1 MLAALL
7 HTLIVALRC
16 LPSASSSPP
25 GQEVSMRS
33 LWCVNTGSI
42 RAFTPTDV
50 PVPSSFSTL
59 RLSVSQLPPCSLADM
74 RGVEV
79 VSCRGQK
86 QPETI
91 MEDVEKVVIDPF
103 VANLS
108 LDASDCRPTTDDAV
122 SEDAQL
128 LKLAGEAQSVRDSEN
143 PEDCIGTEE
152 DCNRELLLDVPTVR
166 IHAERQV
173 YPTNKDVIFLVVTDI
188 PDPAEFFWDFGDS
201 ILARTSLRTI
211 TKRYDNPGRLGEFIV
226 KVTASN
232 LISSAS
238 LSSPVFVVDRAC
250 QPPPVKRMGPLKL
263 QFQRQ
268 DVIHLGVTFEA
279 DVDCDIS
286 GGLDYTWTLFGSGGQ
301 IIPLPDTD
309 TQSQSLMLPSHLLQ
323 YDTYMATARV
333 QVIGSVVYSNYTV
346 TFQVKPSPPVAFI
359 QGGTNIFIG
368 KEISN
373 MVTLDGQKSIDPDF
387 PRNPLS
393 YRWTCK
399 PVSIIS
405 SSCFHQ
411 DIPTSSPVLRFPTS
425 QLEPKFDQFQ
435 FTLTVTSGERSASS
449 EAFLTLASH
458 LTGKVSVFCHQCL
471 GDRVNWDQSFSV
483 SALCEDCNVRSELVE
498 YTWSLYLVN
507 ASSKPIIEVPF
518 CYTVDASDP
527 SAIRENPITSTLTP
541 EMSSLHP
548 PVPRLSS
555 SEPSQTS
562 VLDHT
567 SLIDASGEFP
577 SESSADWKDDFPLME
592 GDPGAGHPVNSGPGS
607 DDYDIPYPSVEEGDP
622 KMSAGRLND
631 AESFNPG
638 DGSVFDLM
646 LLNNE
651 GSNLVDL
658 KPSVAN
664 QEPTLLDLHQDAV
677 ERGLFESYTYTGISS
692 TLVTF
697 RPFSLRPRSM
707 YMLQVTAKS
716 QNNLIGRTQLFLETN
731 PAPEGVACQVQP
743 VEGMELHTPF
753 SIFCS
758 SGQADLEYKYIYS
771 VGGNPPR
778 ILYQG
783 RDFQY
788 YFSLPSGDPSDDYK
802 VTIYTEI
809 RSSGSGSATKP
820 CPVTVRVRPS
830 FLRNTSSS
838 SSSHQ
843 DPALKLSESLRNL
856 STLIQLGN
864 PVEIR
869 NFIILLTSILNR
881 LSQDAEANTRA
892 QRHTRNVLI
901 CTLCELQGGDQK
913 SLTDNIFILNE
924 LLQVTNQVTLTSV
937 RHVASHVRSVSEKL
951 PEVRANQAMLH
962 SLINSLSH
970 CLQVVTSC
978 SCTPE
983 TPQAFNNTHVL
994 GAGSLIAQSRKDSE
1008 NASDGCAQSTSST
1021 PDLEH
1026 GGAAAAKRLVQL
1038 GEEILRSAAD
1048 LMLRHILSLEAKAHR
1063 VETGLMTL
1071 LASSQNRRSSI
1082 IRSGFTTVHT
1092 PAALIQRVFGRHPGR
1107 ARPRQQQPCVLR
1119 VLTELSRNFYPRDT
1133 RPPQHKTGR
1142 ASAPAC
1148 FSQLTGPVVDLSLFE
1163 CSTRRK
1169 IHIHPLPEPV
1179 NTEMQLPQR
1188 NESSQHI
1195 LLRSQVSYHNFSIS
1209 QELLQRAIQVTV
1221 VFTPPSSKPFPI
1233 MLLFRMFERPTPS
1246 MHHLQRIHQWEQNT
1260 MRLTLAPSY
1269 LNAAGVAHIALLDAD
1284 FRRVPRRKLQSQQIS
1299 YSVTVDSSLC
1309 LSWDGQQGA
1318 WTRHDCRTHQTDS
1331 SPAVTCSCYHLRPLT
1346 VFQQQVQSS
1355 QDTGPLDPFLS
1366 PSSDLTVLSTLAILL
1381 VLYILGLLWSDRA
1394 DVVSKENQKVHYVS
1408 DNNPADPYL
1417 YAVCIHTGLC
1427 SAARMTAKV
1436 YIVLYGADG
1445 FSQTKELQVPGCSL
1459 FRRNA
1464 TDTFILS
1471 AADSLGP
1478 VWGVHIWH
1486 DNSGSSP
1493 DWYLKRVVVSEV
1505 NGGRAEARSWLFVGE
1520 CWLAVNKGDGRVERM
1535 LRVCSEGIHFA
1546 KMLLLRFS
1554 DFSADFHT
1562 WLCVHSCP
1570 SPSSF
1575 THTQRLSVC
1584 MLLVLGYACANAVI
1598 ISRTD
1603 DQVPFEVGVVDV
1615 SVVSVTTGLLSVM
1628 VALPVATLTSLL
1640 FRLTGN
1646 RALGS
1651 GDRRANR
1658 TKTARGGFQETFSA
1672 NSALD
1677 YRLPW
1682 DSRWTW
1688 TQEALRKKYQDT
1700 DILSASS
1707 VHENKGLDEEAAIQT
1722 GIGERTH
1729 DHPVFEGAALLISKE
1744 QNRDHTPEG
1753 RAEKC
1758 LAERRR
1764 YETDTPRGD
1773 ADPPVGKKFSPR
1785 WYWCHYLAWAACG
1798 LLSLSCLVVTAEHG
1812 MRFSSSKA
1820 LLWIHSLCFSLMAC
1834 MFLIQPALIFA
1845 VAMIVSLWYKKAAD
1859 WRCVFSE
1866 RKSQIETNL
1875 WSNSDADG
1883 AENRFTTSAVCQETS
1898 PSVERLLRARQ
1909 RARLLRL
1916 ARPPTPAELRRT
1928 RRKRRREAL
1937 IQETLRD
1944 SLLCAVM
1951 LLLTAFIISGS
1962 SVEQHQNL
1970 NEAVKRHFTGKS
1982 YSVNAIKTHE
1992 DWWKWTQSI
2001 LLDSLY
2007 QESSAKT
2014 ENPTLANQQTHEGP
2028 CPEEAATVSF
2038 GHTKSE
2044 AASKLKS
2051 LQTSSWIGRRTVAL
2065 KVQFTLYSPAPHLFS
2080 SVSLVAE
2087 WRPDGALLTSASV
2100 RSVRVLHS
2108 PALRDHVATVCQL
2121 LFLFLSLLQ
2130 ASIRASSAAQQGL
2143 MGCWRRPC
2151 MWLDAILLAVT
2162 LVSYGCFIRRSS
2174 MIADVARL
2182 LQTQHRGHVN
2192 VSAVANWEQN
2202 IRTLWGVILFLLSMK
2217 CVALLGVNRTFS
2229 SSAAV
2234 LSQTLSSL
2242 FWLLVSGLTLL
2253 LPLSS
2258 SATLL
2263 YAESSWAFSSVPR
2276 SLQTLLCHYRGP
2288 RLTQSRLHAGQD
2300 VSHWALRF
2308 ITTTAVWMAM
2318 VIGAIS
2324 SLVKTAQRSQRRN
2337 VHFTTGELLGYL
2349 KMKLSE
2355 LTGRKRHVRTDD
2367 YDKRRTYVLE
2377 ELESSVDELLFRL
2390 SVLSNTMQHTLRAHG
2405 YREEASPVISGSPRS
2420 SDMETQE
2427 CLTSKTMV
2435 EKIKREN
2442 KATHE
2447 AHKGTS
2453 SSASH
2458 LFSTSSQVEAE
2469 VQTISEGT
2477 DEVLKMKNWL
2487 ASSEPTSLK
2496 RLMAEDICDN
2506 RPELQTRTN
2515 GSCWFIKTHSKVV
2528 EALVHNEPGTGES

>member
-1 MLAALL
+1 MC
-7 HTLIVALRC
+7 VKGKRKLR
-16 LPSASSSPP
+16 AKDITAWQPP
-25 GQEVSMRS
+25 
-33 LWCVNTGSI
+33 
-42 RAFTPTDV
+42 
-50 PVPSSFSTL
+50 
-59 RLSVSQLPPCSLADM
+59 
-74 RGVEV
+74 
-79 VSCRGQK
+79 
-86 QPETI
+86 
-91 MEDVEKVVIDPF
+91 
-103 VANLS
+103 
-108 LDASDCRPTTDDAV
+108 
-122 SEDAQL
+122 
-128 LKLAGEAQSVRDSEN
+128 AQSKQDK
-143 PEDCIGTEE
+143 
-152 DCNRELLLDVPTVR
+152 TVR
-166 IHAERQV
+166 IYAERQV

-188 PDPAEFFWDFGDS
+188 PDPLEFFWDFGDS
-201 ILARTSLRTI
+201 KLARTSLRTV
-211 TKRYDNPGRLGEFIV
+211 TKRYDNPGSYKVVVAASWGETSVASDVFPVEVQRAVKLSRLVHQASVLRNQTLTMRCRVSAGTNLTFMWSFADGPTRPGPSTAHHVFHRLGEFVV

-238 LSSPVFVVDRAC
+238 LSSHVFVVDRAC

-286 GGLDYTWTLFGSGGQ
+286 DGLDYTWTLFGSGGQ

-323 YDTYMATARV
+323 YDTYTATARV
-333 QVIGSVVYSNYTV
+333 QVIGSVVYSNYTM
-346 TFQVKPSPPVAFI
+346 TFQVKPRPPVAFI
-359 QGGTNIFIG
+359 QGGTNFFIG
-368 KEISN
+368 KESSN
-373 MVTLDGQKSIDPDF
+373 MVTLDGQKSYDPDF
-387 PRNPLS
+387 PRNLLS

-399 PVSIIS
+399 PVSIIA

-425 QLEPKFDQFQ
+425 LLEPKFDQFQ
-435 FTLTVTSGERSASS
+435 FTLTVTSGARSASS
-449 EAFLTLASH
+449 EAFLTVASH

-471 GDRVNWDQSFSV
+471 GDRVNWDQPFSV
-483 SALCEDCNVRSELVE
+483 SALCEDCSVRSELTE

-518 CYTVDASDP
+518 CFTVDASDP
-527 SAIRENPITSTLTP
+527 SAIRENPTTSTLTP
-541 EMSSLHP
+541 ETSSLHP

-562 VLDHT
+562 VLDHI

-577 SESSADWKDDFPLME
+577 R
-592 GDPGAGHPVNSGPGS
+592 PGS
-607 DDYDIPYPSVEEGDP
+607 DDYDVSYPSVEEGDP
-622 KMSAGRLND
+622 RMSAGRLNE

-638 DGSVFDLM
+638 DESVFDLT

-651 GSNLVDL
+651 GSNLVDP

-664 QEPTLLDLHQDAV
+664 REPTLLDLHQDAV

-692 TLVTF
+692 TLLTF

-716 QNNLIGRTQLFLETN
+716 QNNLIGRTQLFLKTN

-743 VEGMELHTPF
+743 EEGLELHTPF

-758 SGQADLEYKYIYS
+758 SGRADLEYKYSYS
-771 VGGNPPR
+771 VGGNPPW

-809 RSSGSGSATKP
+809 KSSGSGSATKP

-838 SSSHQ
+838 SSYDQ

-869 NFIILLTSILNR
+869 NFILLLTSVLNR
-881 LSQDAEANTRA
+881 LSQDAEANACA

-901 CTLCELQGGDQK
+901 CTLCELQSGDQK

-924 LLQVTNQVTLTSV
+924 LLRVTNQVTLMSV

-951 PEVRANQAMLH
+951 PEVSADQATLH
-962 SLINSLSH
+962 SLITSLSH
-970 CLQVVTSC
+970 CLLVVTGC

-983 TPQAFNNTHVL
+983 TPQAFNSTRVS
-994 GAGSLIAQSRKDSE
+994 GAGSLVAESREDSE
-1008 NASDGCAQSTSST
+1008 NASDGCAQSPSST

-1026 GGAAAAKRLVQL
+1026 GGAAAAKRLAQL

-1048 LMLRHILSLEAKAHR
+1048 LMLRHVLSLEAKAHR

-1071 LASSQNRRSSI
+1071 LASSQNRSSSI
-1082 IRSGFTTVHT
+1082 IRGGFTSVHM
-1092 PAALIQRVFGRHPGR
+1092 PAALIQRVFGRHTGG

-1119 VLTELSRNFYPRDT
+1119 VLTELSRSFYPRDT
-1133 RPPQHKTGR
+1133 RPPHHKTT
-1142 ASAPAC
+1142 PAC

-1195 LLRSQVSYHNFSIS
+1195 LLRGQVSYHNFSIS

-1221 VFTPPSSKPFPI
+1221 VFTPPSSRPFPI

-1260 MRLTLAPSY
+1260 MRLTLPPSY

-1284 FRRVPRRKLQSQQIS
+1284 FRRVPRRKLQSQQIR

-1309 LSWDGQQGA
+1309 LSWDGQQGV

-1366 PSSDLTVLSTLAILL
+1366 PSSDLTVLSTLAVLL
-1381 VLYILGLLWSDRA
+1381 VLYILGLLWSHRA
-1394 DVVSKENQKVHYVS
+1394 DVVSKENQKAHYVS
-1408 DNNPADPYL
+1408 DNDPADPYL
-1417 YAVCIHTGLC
+1417 YAVCVHTGLC

-1535 LRVCSEGIHFA
+1535 LRVCSEETHFA
-1546 KMLLLRFS
+1546 KTLLLRFS

-1562 WLCVHSCP
+1562 WLCVHGCP

-1575 THTQRLSVC
+1575 TQTQRLSVC

-1603 DQVPFEVGVVDV
+1603 DQLPFEVGVVDV

-1646 RALGS
+1646 RAVAS
-1651 GDRRANR
+1651 RDPRANH
-1658 TKTARGGFQETFSA
+1658 TKTARGDFQGIFSA
-1672 NSALD
+1672 NNSALD

-1707 VHENKGLDEEAAIQT
+1707 VHENKGLDEEATIQT
-1722 GIGERTH
+1722 GTGKRTH
-1729 DHPVFEGAALLISKE
+1729 GRPVFEGSKGAALLISKE
-1744 QNRDHTPEG
+1744 QNRDQTPEG
-1753 RAEKC
+1753 RAEKR

-1764 YETDTPRGD
+1764 YEADTPRGD
-1773 ADPPVGKKFSPR
+1773 ADPPVGKQFSPR
-1785 WYWCHYLAWAACG
+1785 WYGCQYLAWAAWG
-1798 LLSLSCLVVTAEHG
+1798 LLSLSCLAVTAEHG

-1845 VAMIVSLWYKKAAD
+1845 VATIVSIWHKKAAD
-1859 WRCVFSE
+1859 SRCVFSG
-1866 RKSQIETNL
+1866 RKSQMETSL
-1875 WSNSDADG
+1875 RSKSDADG
-1883 AENRFTTSAVCQETS
+1883 AEDRFTTSAVCQETS

-1962 SVEQHQNL
+1962 SVEQHQSL

-1982 YSVNAIKTHE
+1982 YSVNGIKTHE
-1992 DWWKWTQSI
+1992 DWWKWTQSV

-2014 ENPTLANQQTHEGP
+2014 EQPHVLIGEPVVQKRDFSRLCRNPTLANQQTREGP

-2038 GHTKSE
+2038 GRTKSE

-2051 LQTSSWIGRRTVAL
+2051 LRTSSWVGRRTVAL
-2065 KVQFTLYSPAPHLFS
+2065 KVQFAVYSPAPRLFS

-2087 WRPDGALLTSASV
+2087 RRPDGALLTSASV

-2143 MGCWRRPC
+2143 MGCWRRPST
-2151 MWLDAILLAVT
+2151 WLDAVLLAVT
-2162 LVSYGCFIRRSS
+2162 LVCYGCFIRRSS
-2174 MIADVARL
+2174 VIVDVARL
-2182 LQTQHRGHVN
+2182 LQTQHRGHVD
-2192 VSAVANWEQN
+2192 VGAVANWEQN
-2202 IRTLWGVILFLLSMK
+2202 IRTVWGVILFLLSVK
-2217 CVALLGVNRTFS
+2217 CVALLGLNRTFS

-2253 LPLSS
+2253 LALSG

-2263 YAESSWAFSSVPR
+2263 YAESSWAFSSLPR

-2288 RLTQSRLHAGQD
+2288 RVTQSRLHAGQD

-2308 ITTTAVWMAM
+2308 LTTTAVWTAM

-2324 SLVKTAQRSQRRN
+2324 SLAKTAQRAQRRN
-2337 VHFTTGELLGYL
+2337 VDFTTGELLGYL
-2349 KMKLSE
+2349 KTKLSE

-2367 YDKRRTYVLE
+2367 YDKRRTYALE

-2405 YREEASPVISGSPRS
+2405 YREEASPVISASPPS
-2420 SDMETQE
+2420 SHMETQE

-2469 VQTISEGT
+2469 MQTISEGT

-2506 RPELQTRTN
+2506 RPELQTRAN

-2528 EALVHNEPGTGES
+2528 EALVHNEPGTGKP

>member
-1 MLAALL
+1 
-7 HTLIVALRC
+7 TRRQPRFC
-16 LPSASSSPP
+16 
-25 GQEVSMRS
+25 
-33 LWCVNTGSI
+33 
-42 RAFTPTDV
+42 
-50 PVPSSFSTL
+50 FSTASLVCATHQL
-59 RLSVSQLPPCSLADM
+59 RVN
-74 RGVEV
+74 R
-79 VSCRGQK
+79 
-86 QPETI
+86 T
-91 MEDVEKVVIDPF
+91 KVR
-103 VANLS
+103 A
-108 LDASDCRPTTDDAV
+108 
-122 SEDAQL
+122 
-128 LKLAGEAQSVRDSEN
+128 
-143 PEDCIGTEE
+143 
-152 DCNRELLLDVPTVR
+152 VR
-166 IHAERQV
+166 IYAERQV
-173 YPTNKDVIFLVVTDI
+173 YPTNKDVVFLVVTDI

-201 ILARTSLRTI
+201 KFTRTSLRTI
-211 TKRYDNPGRLGEFIV
+211 TKRYDNPGSYKVVVAASWGETSVASDVFPVEVQRAVKLSRLAHRASVLRNQTLTMRCRVSAGTNLTFMWSFGDGPTRPGPSTAHHVFHRLGEFVV

-238 LSSPVFVVDRAC
+238 LSSHVFVVDRAC

-263 QFQRQ
+263 QVKRQ

-286 GGLDYTWTLFGSGGQ
+286 DGLDYTWTLFGSGGQ

-323 YDTYMATARV
+323 YDTYTATARV

-359 QGGTNIFIG
+359 QGGTNFFID
-368 KEISN
+368 KESSN
-373 MVTLDGQKSIDPDF
+373 MVTLDGQKSYDPDF

-399 PVSIIS
+399 PVSIIT

-425 QLEPKFDQFQ
+425 LLEPKFDQFQ
-435 FTLTVTSGERSASS
+435 FTLTVTSGARSASS
-449 EAFLTLASH
+449 EAFLTVASH

-471 GDRVNWDQSFSV
+471 GDRVNWDQPFSV
-483 SALCEDCNVRSELVE
+483 SALCEDCSVRSELTE

-507 ASSKPIIEVPF
+507 ASSKPIMEVPF

-527 SAIRENPITSTLTP
+527 SAIRENPTTSTLTP
-541 EMSSLHP
+541 ETSSLHP
-548 PVPRLSS
+548 PVPRMSQNRHVAGASFPASLVEKVSGPKFQPQILYLGQKRTASEESRDESDKLGLSS

-562 VLDHT
+562 VLDHI

-577 SESSADWKDDFPLME
+577 SESSADWKDAFPLME
-592 GDPGAGHPVNSGPGS
+592 GDPGAGS
-607 DDYDIPYPSVEEGDP
+607 DDYDVPYPSVEEGDP
-622 KMSAGRLND
+622 EMSAGRLND

-638 DGSVFDLM
+638 DESVFDLT

-651 GSNLVDL
+651 GSNLVDP

-664 QEPTLLDLHQDAV
+664 QEPTLLDSHQEAV

-707 YMLQVTAKS
+707 YMLFSIIYDTFR
-716 QNNLIGRTQLFLETN
+716 NNLIGRTQLFLKTN

-758 SGQADLEYKYIYS
+758 SGQADLEYKYSYS
-771 VGGNPPR
+771 VGGNPPW

-788 YFSLPSGDPSDDYK
+788 YFSLPSGDPSDDYE

-830 FLRNTSSS
+830 FLRSTSSS

-869 NFIILLTSILNR
+869 NFILLLTSVLNR
-881 LSQDAEANTRA
+881 LSQDAEANACA

-924 LLQVTNQVTLTSV
+924 LLQVTNQVTLMSV

-951 PEVRANQAMLH
+951 PEVSADQATLH

-970 CLQVVTSC
+970 CLLVVTGC

-983 TPQAFNNTHVL
+983 TPQAFNSTRVS
-994 GAGSLIAQSRKDSE
+994 GAGSLVAESRKDSE
-1008 NASDGCAQSTSST
+1008 NASDGCAQSPSST

-1026 GGAAAAKRLVQL
+1026 GGEVPAKRLAQL

-1048 LMLRHILSLEAKAHR
+1048 LMLVRPRMFLDTILQMAHR

-1071 LASSQNRRSSI
+1071 LASSQNQSSSI
-1082 IRSGFTTVHT
+1082 IRSGFTSVHM

-1107 ARPRQQQPCVLR
+1107 QQQQPCVLR

-1133 RPPQHKTGR
+1133 RPPQHKTT
-1142 ASAPAC
+1142 PAC

-1188 NESSQHI
+1188 NESSQHL
-1195 LLRSQVSYHNFSIS
+1195 LLRGQVSYHNFSIS

-1221 VFTPPSSKPFPI
+1221 VFTPPSSRPFPI

-1260 MRLTLAPSY
+1260 MRLTLPPSY

-1284 FRRVPRRKLQSQQIS
+1284 FRRVPRRKLQSQQIR

-1309 LSWDGQQGA
+1309 LSWDGQQGT

-1366 PSSDLTVLSTLAILL
+1366 PSIDLTVLGTLAVLL
-1381 VLYILGLLWSDRA
+1381 VLYILGLLWSHRA
-1394 DVVSKENQKVHYVS
+1394 DVVSKENQKAHYVS
-1408 DNNPADPYL
+1408 DNDPADPYF
-1417 YAVCIHTGLC
+1417 YAVCVHTGLC

-1486 DNSGSSP
+1486 DDSGSSP
-1493 DWYLKRVVVSEV
+1493 DWYLKQVVVSEV
-1505 NGGRAEARSWLFVGE
+1505 KPRRAEARSWLFVGE

-1535 LRVCSEGIHFA
+1535 LRVCSEEIHFA
-1546 KMLLLRFS
+1546 KTLLLRFS

-1562 WLCVHSCP
+1562 WLCVHGCP

-1603 DQVPFEVGVVDV
+1603 DQLPFEVGVVDV

-1646 RALGS
+1646 RAVAS
-1651 GDRRANR
+1651 GDPRANH
-1658 TKTARGGFQETFSA
+1658 TKTARGDFQGQVRF
-1672 NSALD
+1672 
-1677 YRLPW
+1677 
-1682 DSRWTW
+1682 
-1688 TQEALRKKYQDT
+1688 
-1700 DILSASS
+1700 
-1707 VHENKGLDEEAAIQT
+1707 GL
-1722 GIGERTH
+1722 
-1729 DHPVFEGAALLISKE
+1729 
-1744 QNRDHTPEG
+1744 
-1753 RAEKC
+1753 
-1758 LAERRR
+1758 
-1764 YETDTPRGD
+1764 
-1773 ADPPVGKKFSPR
+1773 
-1785 WYWCHYLAWAACG
+1785 
-1798 LLSLSCLVVTAEHG
+1798 
-1812 MRFSSSKA
+1812 SSSF
-1820 LLWIHSLCFSLMAC
+1820 LCFFFC
-1834 MFLIQPALIFA
+1834 FFLLLCWNLCVCTGGLVSCSSCNLTFLYWVMLQSSFKSNLHEFSGIF
-1845 VAMIVSLWYKKAAD
+1845 L
-1859 WRCVFSE
+1859 FS
-1866 RKSQIETNL
+1866 Q
-1875 WSNSDADG
+1875 
-1883 AENRFTTSAVCQETS
+1883 
-1898 PSVERLLRARQ
+1898 LLRARQ

-1944 SLLCAVM
+1944 SSLCAVM

-1962 SVEQHQNL
+1962 SVEQHQSL
-1970 NEAVKRHFTGKS
+1970 NEAVKRHFTG
-1982 YSVNAIKTHE
+1982 YSVNGIKTHE

-2007 QESSAKT
+2007 QESSQPHVLIGEPVVQKRDFSRLSR
-2014 ENPTLANQQTHEGP
+2014 PG
-2028 CPEEAATVSF
+2028 SF
-2038 GHTKSE
+2038 CRSE
-2044 AASKLKS
+2044 AASKLRS
-2051 LQTSSWIGRRTVAL
+2051 LQTSSWVGRRTVAL
-2065 KVQFTLYSPAPHLFS
+2065 KVQFAVYSPAPRLFS

-2087 WRPDGALLTSASV
+2087 RRPDGALLTSASV

-2143 MGCWRRPC
+2143 MGCWRTPC
-2151 MWLDAILLAVT
+2151 TWLDAVLLAVT
-2162 LVSYGCFIRRSS
+2162 LVCYGCFIRRSS
-2174 MIADVARL
+2174 MIVDVARL
-2182 LQTQHRGHVN
+2182 LQTQHGGYVD
-2192 VSAVANWEQN
+2192 VGAVANWEQN
-2202 IRTLWGVILFLLSMK
+2202 IRTVWGVILFLLSVK
-2217 CVALLGVNRTFS
+2217 CVALLGLNRTFS

-2253 LPLSS
+2253 LALSS

-2263 YAESSWAFSSVPR
+2263 YAESSWAFSSLPR

-2288 RLTQSRLHAGQD
+2288 RVTQSRLHAGQD

-2308 ITTTAVWMAM
+2308 LTTTAVWTAM
-2318 VIGAIS
+2318 VHIS
-2324 SLVKTAQRSQRRN
+2324 YLCSPVSFFKTYA
-2337 VHFTTGELLGYL
+2337 
-2349 KMKLSE
+2349 
-2355 LTGRKRHVRTDD
+2355 
-2367 YDKRRTYVLE
+2367 LE

-2390 SVLSNTMQHTLRAHG
+2390 SVLSNTMQHTLRDHG
-2405 YREEASPVISGSPRS
+2405 YREEASPVISASPPS
-2420 SDMETQE
+2420 SHMETQVSQT
-2427 CLTSKTMV
+2427 CRHFVKDYCPL
-2435 EKIKREN
+2435 
-2442 KATHE
+2442 
-2447 AHKGTS
+2447 
-2453 SSASH
+2453 
-2458 LFSTSSQVEAE
+2458 SQVEAE
-2469 VQTISEGT
+2469 IQTTSEGT

-2496 RLMAEDICDN
+2496 RFMAEDICDN
-2506 RPELQTRTN
+2506 RPELQTRAN

-2528 EALVHNEPGTGES
+2528 EALVHNEPGTVES